1 MCPRDG
7 AERMKVLIAGCGYVG
22 SSLAAMLVRGGD
34 EVTTLR
40 RSPKPTRGA
49 KLVRADLG
57 ALTNLRAALAGLSF
71 DAVVYS
77 ASPGGRTDDAY
88 RRAYVEGL
96 RNVLA
101 TNETSNFILVGS
113 SGVQEQGDGA
123 WVDEMTPITA
133 EGFVARRLFEAE
145 ALVRRRG
152 GTTLRL
158 AGIYGPGRE
167 RLIDNVEAGAA
178 KIPEAPVYTNRVHRD
193 DAAGM
198 LAHLIRH
205 ESRQDLYFGCDL
217 EAAPYADVL
226 RFIASELNVTP
237 PEHGEATRRSNK
249 RIRSARIVRSGF
261 RHLYPTYREGYRA
274 IIQARREA
282 QT

>member
-1 MCPRDG
+1 
-7 AERMKVLIAGCGYVG
+7 
-22 SSLAAMLVRGGD
+22 MLVRGGD

-40 RSPKPTRGA
+40 RSAKRTLGA
-49 KLVRADLG
+49 KLVQADL
-57 ALTNLRAALAGLSF
+57 AELTKLRAALAGFRF

-77 ASPGGRTDDAY
+77 ASPGGRSDEAY
-88 RRAYVEGL
+88 RRAYVDGL
-96 RNVLA
+96 RNILA
-101 TNETSNFILVGS
+101 TNETPNIILVGS

-123 WVDEMTPITA
+123 WVDETTPITPR
-133 EGFVARRLFEAE
+133 GFVAQRLFEAE

-167 RLIDNVEAGAA
+167 RLIDNVAAGKA
-178 KIPEAPVYTNRVHRD
+178 KIPEAPVYTNRIHRD

-198 LAHLIRH
+198 LAHLIRY

-217 EAAPYADVL
+217 EAAPYGDVL
-226 RFIASELNVTP
+226 RFIAGELNVAP
-237 PEHGEATRRSNK
+237 PEAGEATRRSNK

-274 IIQARREA
+274 IIQARRGA
-282 QT
+282 

>member
-1 MCPRDG
+1 
-7 AERMKVLIAGCGYVG
+7 MKVLIAGCGYVG
-22 SSLAAMLVRGGD
+22 SSLATMLVRGGD

-40 RSPKPTRGA
+40 RSEKRTPGA
-49 KLVRADLG
+49 KLVRADL
-57 ALTNLRAALAGLSF
+57 AELTALRAALAGLRF

-77 ASPGGRTDDAY
+77 ASPGGRSDEAY
-88 RRAYVEGL
+88 RRAYVDGL
-96 RNVLA
+96 RNILA
-101 TNETSNFILVGS
+101 TNATPKIILVGS
-113 SGVQEQGDGA
+113 SGVQERGGGA
-123 WVDEMTPITA
+123 WVDETTPITPN
-133 EGFVARRLFEAE
+133 GFVAQRLLEAE

-167 RLIDNVEAGAA
+167 RLIDNVATGSA
-178 KIPEAPVYTNRVHRD
+178 KIPETPIYTNRVHRD

-198 LAHLIRH
+198 LAHLLRH

-226 RFIASELNVTP
+226 RFIASELKVAP
-237 PEHGEATRRSNK
+237 PETGEATRRSNK
-249 RIRSARIVRSGF
+249 RIRSARIVRTGF

-274 IIQARREA
+274 IIQARKSASTTRP
-282 QT
+282 